1 MFAAQPPGTGIATTV
16 TQLNLA
22 ADTTAR
28 IEEPKVIA
36 TATQTQ
42 GHASVG
48 SGPSRDLRSFL
59 HKPPPHRRRGRT
71 NLDRVLNLGRSK

>member
-48 SGPSRDLRSFL
+48 GS
-59 HKPPPHRRRGRT
+59 
-71 NLDRVLNLGRSK
+71 